1 MAQGSFASRKKK
13 RKKRRLGTW
22 NKKWQNLKEQI
33 EKRQKQKQEIC
44 KDTKQKWG
52 EVEAEGVDF
61 CKEAE
66 QMQGEKGKKKN
77 KNLGNQ
83 SNHSVHKKKYLN
95 KRANQTSLLAV
106 TQQSPLWL
114 FEKLLFPPLSLLK
127 DLNFHVIPII
137 TANHKVC
144 LVESQPRISFMICSL
159 HHFTLMCNI
168 KNIILMFRWLPL
180 NLCDHKKQVY

>member
-33 EKRQKQKQEIC
+33 EKRQKQKQETC

-66 QMQGEKGKKKN
+66 QMQGEKGKNKN

-95 KRANQTSLLAV
+95 KRANHYWQWHN
-106 TQQSPLWL
+106 SPPFDFLKNS
-114 FEKLLFPPLSLLK
+114 FLK
-127 DLNFHVIPII
+127 DLNFHVIHII

>member
-33 EKRQKQKQEIC
+33 EKRQKQKQETC

-114 FEKLLFPPLSLLK
+114 FEKLLFKGPQLPCHTYNYCQSQGLS
-127 DLNFHVIPII
+127 HGI
-137 TANHKVC
+137 TASH
-144 LVESQPRISFMICSL
+144 LIYDL
-159 HHFTLMCNI
+159 
-168 KNIILMFRWLPL
+168 
-180 NLCDHKKQVY
+180 